1 MRKGNIISILMVVIA
16 IITAGYLYGD
26 KIASKVGIDLH
37 KSESTKVVETSKK
50 DEPKKEEGRKV
61 GPDYKWIKD
70 IPNMKRDAY
79 SRKINEL
86 RCVRYSPSNNK
97 RKLDYCAL
105 ADKAFGSK
113 PGTFYLTPNGEY
125 VIEGPDPLSMDNN
138 KPTVYYV
145 FEKVGEKNFKVK
157 RKEVPSKGIVVEA
170 EAAQRSWDYIVK
182 TSYEAWDKDLDLNK
196 Y

>member
-79 SRKINEL
+79 SSKINEL
-86 RCVRYSPSNNK
+86 RCVRYSPSKNK
-97 RKLDYCAL
+97 MQLTYGSL
-105 ADKAFGSK
+105 VDKAFGK
-113 PGTFYLTPNGEY
+113 PGDLYLTPNGEY
-125 VIEGPDPLSMDNN
+125 VIEGPDPLSMDSN